1 MKTLFSFF
9 SRRKEAFFLSLAG
22 LLVSFVGSAQSK
34 LDIGETLLTE
44 SETALENLIDGFIS
58 FAQVIII
65 IGGIYS
71 LVMVIYKTLNSDRE
85 AAQKFGYWLIGF
97 VVGFALLAVLG
108 TLR

>member
-1 MKTLFSFF
+1 MKTIFSYL
-9 SRRKEAFFLSLAG
+9 SRRKEAFLMSLAG
-22 LLVSFVGSAQSK
+22 LFVSFVSSAQSK
-34 LDIGETLLTE
+34 MNIGETLLSE
-44 SETALENLIDGFIS
+44 SESAMEDLIDGFIS

-108 TLR
+108 NLR